1 MPQYAYRALNDAGK
15 TVRGKLSANN
25 ETDLYQQLQQI
36 GLMLLD
42 SKVAKT
48 NAVSTA
54 MARGIS
60 AREKI
65 QFFVHLEQLQAAG
78 VPLLDSLTD
87 VRDSTD
93 VARVR
98 DMTTTLLNDVSEG
111 TPLSQAFEKH
121 PKIFGD
127 LYSSLIAVGEESGKL
142 TEAFQHL
149 TKHVKWEEAIRSRIV
164 KATRYPAVVLVIIT
178 GMLMFMMGFVV
189 PGIVA
194 FLKANGQTLPPVTVA
209 LIATSDF
216 VVGYWWAI
224 LLTPLTIF
232 AIIFALNKASD
243 TTRYAMSCLALR
255 IPLFGGLITKLA
267 ISRFSHFFAV
277 MFQSGVPILQCLET
291 AQRVVTNRCLEESLK
306 TVRQQVQNGEPLSE
320 AMRNSGQFP
329 SLVCRMVKIGEDSGN
344 LGGVLDNV
352 TGFYDKDVDEAIDA
366 MIGSIEPALT
376 VISGAVMGWIVVGV
390 MGPIYDSLSKM
401 GV

>member
-1 MPQYAYRALNDAGK
+1 MPQYAYRALNDAGR

-25 ETDLYQQLQQI
+25 ETDLYQQLESI

-48 NAVSTA
+48 SVVSSA
-54 MARGIS
+54 MARGIT

-93 VARVR
+93 VPRVR
-98 DMTTTLLNDVSEG
+98 DMTTTLLNDVQGG

-127 LYSSLIAVGEESGKL
+127 LYASLVAVGEESGKL

-149 TKHVKWEEAIRSRIV
+149 TKHVKWEDAIRQRIV
-164 KATRYPAVVLVIIT
+164 KAVRYPAVVLVIIT
-178 GMLMFMMGFVV
+178 AMLMFMMGVVV
-189 PGIVA
+189 PGIVE
-194 FLKANGQTLPPVTVA
+194 FLKSADTALPPVTVA

-216 VVGYWWAI
+216 VKSYWWII
-224 LLTPLTIF
+224 LLTPISIT
-232 AIIFALNKASD
+232 AAIFALAKSSD
-243 TTRYAMSCLALR
+243 AMRYALSCLALR
-255 IPLFGGLITKLA
+255 VPVVGSLITKLA
-267 ISRFSHFFAV
+267 ISRFAHFFAI

-291 AQRVVTNRCLEESLK
+291 AQRVVTNKCLEESLK
-306 TVRQQVQNGEPLSE
+306 SVRQQVQNGEPLSL

-344 LGGVLDNV
+344 LGGVMDNV
-352 TGFYDKDVDEAIDA
+352 TGFYDKDVDEAIDS
-366 MIGSIEPALT
+366 MIGMIEPAMT
-376 VISGAVMGWIVVGV
+376 VISGVIMGWIVVGV
-390 MGPIYDSLSKM
+390 MGPIYDSLSKLN
-401 GV
+401 G

>member
-1 MPQYAYRALNDAGK
+1 MAQYAYRALNDAGR

-25 ETDLYQQLQQI
+25 ETDLYQQLEQI

-42 SKVAKT
+42 SRPVKESALK
-48 NAVSTA
+48 ST

-78 VPLLDSLTD
+78 VPLIDSLTD

-93 VARVR
+93 TPRLR
-98 DMTTTLLNDVSEG
+98 DMTTSILNDVQGG

-121 PKIFGD
+121 PKVFGD
-127 LYSSLIAVGEESGKL
+127 LYAALVAAGEESGKL

-149 TKHVKWEEAIRSRIV
+149 TKHVKWEDAIRTKIV
-164 KATRYPAVVLVIIT
+164 KATRYPAIVLVIIT
-178 GMLMFMMGFVV
+178 GMLMFMMGVVV
-189 PGIVA
+189 PGIVE
-194 FLKANGQTLPPVTVA
+194 FLRSNEQQLPPITVA

-216 VVGYWWAI
+216 VQNYWWVI
-224 LLTPLTIF
+224 LLVPIAVIGTVVVLMSS
-232 AIIFALNKASD
+232 SD
-243 TTRYAMSCLALR
+243 TMKYAVSCLMLR
-255 IPLFGGLITKLA
+255 APVFGPLITKLA
-267 ISRFSHFFAV
+267 ISRFAHFFAV

-291 AQRVVTNRCLEESLK
+291 AQRVVTNRCLEESMK
-306 TVRQQVQNGEPLSE
+306 TVRQQVQNGEPLSV

-344 LGGVLDNV
+344 LGGVMDNV
-352 TGFYDKDVDEAIDA
+352 TGFYDKDVDEAIDG
-366 MIGSIEPALT
+366 MIGMIEPALT
-376 VISGAVMGWIVVGV
+376 VISGIIMAWIVAGV
-390 MGPIYDSLSKM
+390 MGPIYDSISNL
-401 GV
+401 GG